1 MNDIIDCIIP
11 FLHLSNSSS
20 VFNKLCLVNKQ
31 FNKEYKDKLIITTYD
46 NLFSNLSPTHYEKPF
61 GIILTNFLRENNT
74 FHFKIILKL
83 FYDDRHYNA
92 KFTINNGFGVLS
104 LDSGVYMVKPEDIV
118 FDEDGDGDSDDDY
131 DGDDDDEDDG
141 DDDETFE
148 TFQNFDKSLNS
159 FIKTINRLIWN
170 QK

>member
-1 MNDIIDCIIP
+1 M
-11 FLHLSNSSS
+11 
-20 VFNKLCLVNKQ
+20 
-31 FNKEYKDKLIITTYD
+31 
-46 NLFSNLSPTHYEKPF
+46 
-61 GIILTNFLRENNT
+61 
-74 FHFKIILKL
+74 
-83 FYDDRHYNA
+83 
-92 KFTINNGFGVLS
+92 
-104 LDSGVYMVKPEDIV
+104 DSGVYMVKPEDIV

-131 DGDDDDEDDG
+131 DGDDDDEDDD